1 MVEGTHNTSKCVET
15 EQLRMFMSQSLGLGY
30 DRLMNST
37 AEDAQLVSKYFRF
50 DAFLGRCVRVMS
62 PPSPTSPTPY
72 ASHSAP
78 LQPNPTVDRKRCSRL
93 RVPARAAL

>member
-1 MVEGTHNTSKCVET
+1 MCAGILILNQQFLSASPTLFRGIPIHRTDCSVMVEGTHNTSKCVET

-50 DAFLGRCVRVMS
+50 DAFLG
-62 PPSPTSPTPY
+62 
-72 ASHSAP
+72 
-78 LQPNPTVDRKRCSRL
+78 
-93 RVPARAAL
+93 